1 MSIIIINKE
10 HIAYNL
16 LREEDLV
23 SLPHAILGLLHDRPM
38 TGYDLKLLFDKE
50 LNSFWPAQ
58 MSQVYREL
66 GNLEAKELVDSRIE
80 AQETRPDRKVYSL
93 TAAGKQAFHEWI
105 NRFPPSLLSPC
116 RDEFALRV
124 FLANRTTRDEMQF
137 QFRRFIR
144 EKQSE
149 IATYTLLEK
158 NYETMAKKNTDQA
171 MYRRMTMRR
180 SNIVAE
186 ALVLWA
192 EDCLEELDK
201 KA

>member
-1 MSIIIINKE
+1 M
-10 HIAYNL
+10 
-16 LREEDLV
+16 
-23 SLPHAILGLLHDRPM
+23 SLPNAILGLLMDRPM

-58 MSQVYREL
+58 MSQIYREL
-66 GNLEAKELVDSRIE
+66 GNLEAKEWVDSRIE
-80 AQETRPDRKVYSL
+80 VQESRPDRKVYSI
-93 TAAGKQAFHEWI
+93 TAAGKQVFAEWM
-105 NRFPPSLLSPC
+105 NRFPKSLLSPC

-124 FLANRTTRDEMQF
+124 FLGSRSVRDEMQF
-137 QFRRFIR
+137 QLRRFIR

-149 IATYTLLEK
+149 IATFTLLEK

-186 ALVLWA
+186 ALILWA
-192 EDCLEELDK
+192 EDCLEELEK
-201 KA
+201 KS

>member
-1 MSIIIINKE
+1 M
-10 HIAYNL
+10 
-16 LREEDLV
+16 
-23 SLPHAILGLLHDRPM
+23 
-38 TGYDLKLLFDKE
+38 
-50 LNSFWPAQ
+50 
-58 MSQVYREL
+58 
-66 GNLEAKELVDSRIE
+66 
-80 AQETRPDRKVYSL
+80 
-93 TAAGKQAFHEWI
+93 
-105 NRFPPSLLSPC
+105 
-116 RDEFALRV
+116 
-124 FLANRTTRDEMQF
+124 ANRTTRDEMQF

>member
-1 MSIIIINKE
+1 M
-10 HIAYNL
+10 
-16 LREEDLV
+16 
-23 SLPHAILGLLHDRPM
+23 SLPHAILGLLLDRPM

-58 MSQVYREL
+58 MSQIYREL
-66 GNLEAKELVDSRIE
+66 GNLEAKEWVDSRIE
-80 AQETRPDRKVYSL
+80 VQESRPDRKVYSI
-93 TAAGKQAFHEWI
+93 TTPGKQIFAEWM
-105 NRFPPSLLSPC
+105 NRFPKSLLSPC

-124 FLANRTTRDEMQF
+124 FLGSRSSRDEMQF
-137 QFRRFIR
+137 QLRRFIR

-149 IATYTLLEK
+149 IATFTLLEK

-186 ALVLWA
+186 ALILWA
-192 EDCLEELDK
+192 EDCLEELEK

>member
-1 MSIIIINKE
+1 M
-10 HIAYNL
+10 
-16 LREEDLV
+16 
-23 SLPHAILGLLHDRPM
+23 SLPNAILGLLHDHSM

-80 AQETRPDRKVYSL
+80 MQESRPDRKVYSL
-93 TAAGKQAFHEWI
+93 TAAGRQVFHEWI
-105 NRFPPSLLSPC
+105 NRFPPSLMSPC
-116 RDEFALRV
+116 RDEFTLRV
-124 FLANRTTRDEMQF
+124 FLGSRTSRDEMQF
-137 QFRRFIR
+137 QLRRFIR

-149 IATYTLLEK
+149 IATYTLLERK
-158 NYETMAKKNTDQA
+158 YETMAKKNSDQA

-192 EDCLEELDK
+192 EDCLEELDR

>member
-1 MSIIIINKE
+1 M
-10 HIAYNL
+10 
-16 LREEDLV
+16 
-23 SLPHAILGLLHDRPM
+23 SLPHAILGLLLDRPM

-58 MSQVYREL
+58 MSQIYREL
-66 GNLEAKELVDSRIE
+66 GNLEAKEWVDSRIE
-80 AQETRPDRKVYSL
+80 VQESRPDRKVYSI
-93 TAAGKQAFHEWI
+93 TAVGKQVFQEWM
-105 NRFPPSLLSPC
+105 NRFPKSLLSPC

-124 FLANRTTRDEMQF
+124 FLGARSSRDEMQF
-137 QFRRFIR
+137 QLRRFIR

-149 IATYTLLEK
+149 VATFTLLEK

-186 ALVLWA
+186 ALILWA
-192 EDCLEELDK
+192 EDCLEELEK

>member
-1 MSIIIINKE
+1 M
-10 HIAYNL
+10 
-16 LREEDLV
+16 
-23 SLPHAILGLLHDRPM
+23 SLPHAILGLLMDRPM

-58 MSQVYREL
+58 MSQIYREL
-66 GNLEAKELVDSRIE
+66 GNLEAKEWVDSRIE
-80 AQETRPDRKVYSL
+80 VQESRPDRKVYSI
-93 TAAGKQAFHEWI
+93 TATGKQIFQEWM
-105 NRFPPSLLSPC
+105 NRFPKSLLSPF

-124 FLANRTTRDEMQF
+124 FLGARSSRDEMQF
-137 QFRRFIR
+137 QLRRFIR

-149 IATYTLLEK
+149 VATFTLLEK

-186 ALVLWA
+186 ALILWA
-192 EDCLEELDK
+192 EDCLDELEK

>member
-1 MSIIIINKE
+1 MSLS
-10 HIAYNL
+10 Y
-16 LREEDLV
+16 
-23 SLPHAILGLLHDRPM
+23 AILGLLHDRPM

-58 MSQVYREL
+58 MSQIYQEL
-66 GNLEAKELVDSRIE
+66 IKLEAKNWLDSRIE
-80 AQETRPDRKVYSL
+80 LQESRPDRKVYTITTS
-93 TAAGKQAFHEWI
+93 GRQAYNDWI
-105 NRFPPSLLSPC
+105 NQFPASLMSPC

-124 FLANRTTRDEMQF
+124 FLGGGTSRNELQF
-137 QFRRFIR
+137 QLRRFIH

-149 IATYTLLEK
+149 ITRYTLLEK
-158 NYETMAKKNTDQA
+158 KYEKMAKKNTDPA
-171 MYRRMTMRR
+171 LLRRMTMRR

-192 EDCLEELDK
+192 SDCLEELEK